1 MRSAIPSEVRRVL
14 CIAFAGSLAV
24 CSSCTS
30 TDEVGDASV
39 SRETITTQDREHAR
53 GSLSAVKISGHG
65 RQTVRDTVDSVFTEA
80 GFRRGKS
87 AGDQLVFE
95 RPATRGQRAAYG
107 NWMGDDVIVRVKVD
121 VVLQG
126 RELYFVTCRCF
137 VVREGGSM
145 AEDEQALARRRMREF
160 QPLLEEVSKRLN

>member
-1 MRSAIPSEVRRVL
+1 MNPAIAMGVRRARVL
-14 CIAFAGSLAV
+14 VLAGSLAGLSA
-24 CSSCTS
+24 CSS
-30 TDEVGDASV
+30 TDGAGDATG
-39 SRETITTQDREHAR
+39 SRETISIQDRDNAR
-53 GSLSAVKISGHG
+53 GSLSAVKIAGHP

-87 AGDQLVFE
+87 SGDQLVFE
-95 RPATRGQRAAYG
+95 RPASRGQRAAYG
-107 NWMGDDVIVRVKVD
+107 NWMGDEVIVRLKVD
-121 VVLQG
+121 LVLQG
-126 RELYFVTCRCF
+126 RDLYFVTCRCF